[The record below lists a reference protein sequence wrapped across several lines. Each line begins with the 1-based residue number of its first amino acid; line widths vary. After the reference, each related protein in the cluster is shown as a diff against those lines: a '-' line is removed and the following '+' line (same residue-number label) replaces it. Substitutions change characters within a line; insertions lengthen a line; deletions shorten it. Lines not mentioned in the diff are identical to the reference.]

1 MTKQGDQGLYIA
13 LLSLHG
19 LIRGEEM
26 ELGRDPDTGGQILY
40 VVELARAL
48 GKHPAVGRVDLF
60 TRQVIDKKVDA
71 SYAQPE
77 EKISDNVSI
86 IRVPFGPRRYLRKEK
101 LWPHVPSFVDNALP
115 HFRKLRR
122 IPDIVH
128 GHYAD
133 AGMAGAT
140 LAHLLGVPFVF
151 TGHSLGRVKMERMLE
166 SGASREQINKR
177 YNMDSR
183 IEAEELALDSAPL
196 VITSTHQEIE
206 QQYEMYEHYEPKCM
220 RVNPPGVNLDRF
232 SPPVRKN
239 FQCDIRVEID
249 RFLHDPEKP
258 MALAMARPDE
268 RKNISTLIHAY
279 ANNKKLREVANLVL
293 VLGNRDDIRT
303 MDRGS
308 RKVMIE
314 VLYLI
319 DKYDLYGSVALP
331 KHHAAADVPDIYRLA
346 AASRGVFVNPA
357 WTEPF
362 GLTLIEAA
370 ASGLPIAA
378 TNDGGPR
385 DIIGACENGILIDP
399 SDAEG
404 MGKTLLGMLQGD
416 EWDDWSAKGMRG
428 ATETFS
434 WSSHV
439 KRYLRE
445 INGFLKDSAS
455 SPKLPTRRSRIPE
468 VDRILITDIDNTLTG
483 DDEAIATLLRELD
496 GAGSFT
502 GFGIATGRSKESALE
517 KLAEL
522 NAPPPDILI
531 TSNGASIRY
540 GSNLTEDKAWKRH
553 IDYRW
558 EPEKIRAVMD
568 EVPGAYLQGEE
579 EQHPFKISYTID
591 TKKAPSVRRI
601 RRILREAGLRVD
613 LTCSLKMYLD
623 LMPIRASCGLAIR
636 YLAFKWGI
644 SFEHLLVAGDSG
656 NDEAMLR
663 GETLGVV
670 VGNHSPELRKLRG
683 RPRIYFAEGCHANGI
698 LEGIA
703 HYDFFGNINTHEE
716 ELNDSQAA
724 I

>member
-1 MTKQGDQGLYIA
+1 MTKPGEKGLYIT
-13 LLSLHG
+13 LLSVHG
-19 LIRGEEM
+19 LIRGEEL

-48 GKHPAVGRVDLF
+48 ARHPSVDRVDLF
-60 TRQVIDKKVDA
+60 TRQVIDKKVDD
-71 SYAQPE
+71 SYARPE
-77 EKISDNVSI
+77 EQLAGNAFI
-86 IRVPFGPRRYLRKEK
+86 IRIPFGPRRYLRKEK
-101 LWPHVPSFVDNALP
+101 LWPHLPSFVDNALP

-122 IPDIVH
+122 IPDVVH

-133 AGMAGAT
+133 AGMVGAAM
-140 LAHLLGVPFVF
+140 AHLLGVPFVF

-166 SGASREQINKR
+166 SGAQRDQINQR

-206 QQYEMYEHYEPKCM
+206 QQYEMYEHYEPSCM
-220 RVNPPGVNLDRF
+220 RVIPPGVNLDRF
-232 SPPVRKN
+232 SPPIRKN
-239 FQCDIRVEID
+239 FQCHIRGEIE
-249 RFLHDPEKP
+249 RFLHDPAKP
-258 MALAMARPDE
+258 VVMAMARADE
-268 RKNISTLIHAY
+268 RKNFSTLLHAY
-279 ANNKKLREVANLVL
+279 AGNERLRKLANLVL
-293 VLGNRDDIRT
+293 IMGNRDDIRA
-303 MDRGS
+303 MDRGA

-331 KHHAAADVPDIYRLA
+331 KHHAANDVPDIYRLA

-385 DIIGACENGILIDP
+385 DIIGACDNGKLIDP
-399 SDAEG
+399 FDAG
-404 MGKTLLGMLQGD
+404 KMGSTLLNMLQAK
-416 EWDDWSAKGMRG
+416 EWDSWSESGIRG

-445 INGFLKDSAS
+445 VRRLLGEGAAS
-455 SPKLPTRRSRIPE
+455 SKLPARRSRIPE
-468 VDRILITDIDNTLTG
+468 VDRILITDVDNTLTG
-483 DDEAIATLLRELD
+483 DDEAVAKLLRELKQ
-496 GAGSFT
+496 AGSFT

-517 KLAEL
+517 KLEEL
-522 NAPPPDILI
+522 GTPPPDILI

-540 GSNLTEDKAWKRH
+540 GSDLTEDKAWKRH
-553 IDYRW
+553 INYRW
-558 EPEKIRAVMD
+558 EPDAIRAVMD
-568 EVPGAYLQGEE
+568 EIPGVYPQKAE

-591 TKKAPSVRRI
+591 FRKAPTVAGI
-601 RRILREAGLRVD
+601 RRLLREAGLRVD

-644 SFEHLLVAGDSG
+644 PFDHLLVAGDSG
-656 NDEAMLR
+656 NDEDMLR

-670 VGNHSPELRKLRG
+670 VGNHSPELDKLRG
-683 RPRIYFAEGCHANGI
+683 RPRIYFAEECHANGI

-703 HYDFFGNINTHEE
+703 HYDFFGKIKTFEE
-716 ELNDSQAA
+716 ELNDS
-724 I
+724 

>member
-1 MTKQGDQGLYIA
+1 MARQGEQGLYIA
-13 LLSLHG
+13 LLSVHG
-19 LIRGEEM
+19 LIRGDNM
-26 ELGRDPDTGGQILY
+26 ELGKDPDTGGQILY

-48 GKHPAVGRVDLF
+48 AQHPAVDRVDLF
-60 TRQVIDKKVDA
+60 TRQVIDKKVDE
-71 SYAQPE
+71 SYAQPQE
-77 EKISDNVSI
+77 QIADNAFI
-86 IRVPFGPRRYLRKEK
+86 IRIPFGPRRYLRKEK
-101 LWPHVPSFVDNALP
+101 LWPHLPSFVDNALP

-133 AGMAGAT
+133 AGMVGAT
-140 LAHLLGVPFVF
+140 MAHLLGVPFMF

-166 SGASREQINKR
+166 SGAKREQINKR
-177 YNMDSR
+177 YNMDLR

-206 QQYEMYEHYEPKCM
+206 QQYEMYEHYEPSCM

-232 SPPVRKN
+232 SPPVRRN
-239 FQCDIRVEID
+239 FHCDMRLQID
-249 RFLHDPEKP
+249 RFLHDPSKP
-258 MALAMARPDE
+258 MVLAMARPDE
-268 RKNISTLIHAY
+268 RKNFSTLIHAY
-279 ANNKKLREVANLVL
+279 ANNDRLRKYANLVL
-293 VLGNRDDIRT
+293 IMGNRDDIRA

-331 KHHAAADVPDIYRLA
+331 KHHAAPDVPDIYRLA
-346 AASRGVFVNPA
+346 AASCGVFVNPA

-385 DIIGACENGILIDP
+385 DIIGACNNGILIDP
-399 SDAEG
+399 FDAEK
-404 MGKTLLGMLQGD
+404 MGETLLQMLQSD
-416 EWDDWSAKGMRG
+416 QWDAWSEQGIAG

-434 WSSHV
+434 WNSHAQRYIKEV
-439 KRYLRE
+439 KKILADGTR
-445 INGFLKDSAS
+445 
-455 SPKLPTRRSRIPE
+455 SPKLPPRRSRIPE

-483 DDEAIATLLRELD
+483 DDEAVAELLGELKRV
-496 GAGSFT
+496 GTFT
-502 GFGIATGRSKESALE
+502 GFGIATGRAKESALE
-517 KLAEL
+517 ALEEL
-522 NAPPPDILI
+522 GAPPPDILI

-540 GSNLTEDKAWKRH
+540 GRDLTEDKAWKQH

-558 EPEKIRAVMD
+558 EPDRIQDVMAGI
-568 EVPGAYLQGEE
+568 PGVYLQDKE
-579 EQHPFKISYTID
+579 EQHRFKISYTID
-591 TKKAPSVRRI
+591 MEKAPPVRRI
-601 RRILREAGLRVD
+601 RRLLREADLRVD
-613 LTCSLKMYLD
+613 VTCSFGMYLD

-644 SFEHLLVAGDSG
+644 SFDHLLVAGDSG
-656 NDEAMLR
+656 NDEDMLG

-670 VGNHSPELRKLRG
+670 VGNHSPELNKLRG
-683 RPRIYFAEGCHANGI
+683 RPRIYFAEGCNANGI

-703 HYDFFGNINTHEE
+703 HYDFFGDINTHEE
-716 ELNDSQAA
+716 ELNDS
-724 I
+724 

>member
-1 MTKQGDQGLYIA
+1 MAKHGEKGCYIA

-19 LIRGEEM
+19 LIRGQNM

-48 GKHPAVGRVDLF
+48 ARHPSVDRVDLF
-60 TRQVIDKKVDA
+60 TRQVIDKKVDD

-77 EKISDNVSI
+77 EQLSENAYI

-101 LWPHVPSFVDNALP
+101 LWPHLPSFVDNALP

-133 AGMAGAT
+133 AGMVGAT

-166 SGASREQINKR
+166 SGAQREQINQR
-177 YNMDSR
+177 YNMDAR

-206 QQYEMYEHYEPKCM
+206 QQYEMYEHYDPTCM
-220 RVNPPGVNLDRF
+220 RVIPPGVNIDRF
-232 SPPVRKN
+232 SPPARKK
-239 FQCDIRVEID
+239 FQCHIRGEID
-249 RFLHDPEKP
+249 RFLHDPDRP
-258 MALAMARPDE
+258 MVLAMARPDE

-279 ANNKKLREVANLVL
+279 ANNARLRQAANLVL
-293 VLGNRDDIRT
+293 VLGNRDDIRA

-331 KHHAAADVPDIYRLA
+331 KHHDADDVPDIYRLA

-385 DIIGACENGILIDP
+385 DIIGACNNGILIDP
-399 SDAEG
+399 FDADK
-404 MGKTLLGMLQGD
+404 MGETLLGMVQGNR
-416 EWDDWSAKGMRG
+416 WKKWSESGIHG
-428 ATETFS
+428 ASETFS
-434 WSSHV
+434 WPSHV
-439 KRYLRE
+439 NRYLRE
-445 INGFLKDSAS
+445 VKGILTDSS
-455 SPKLPTRRSRIPE
+455 RSQKLSARRSRIPE
-468 VDRILITDIDNTLTG
+468 VDRILITDVDNTLTG
-483 DDEAIATLLRELD
+483 DDEAVARLLKVLEQ
-496 GAGSFT
+496 AGSFS
-502 GFGIATGRSKESALE
+502 GFGIATGRSKVSALE
-517 KLAEL
+517 KLEEL
-522 NAPPPDILI
+522 GTPPPDILI

-540 GSNLTEDKAWKRH
+540 GSHLTEDKAWKRH

-558 EPEKIRAVMD
+558 EPDAIRAVMD
-568 EVPGAYLQGEE
+568 EIPGVYMQDVT
-579 EQHPFKISYTID
+579 EQHRFKISYTID
-591 TKKAPSVRRI
+591 LKKAPTVARI
-601 RRILREAGLRVD
+601 RRLLREAGLRVN
-613 LTCSLKMYLD
+613 LTCSFRMYLD

-644 SFEHLLVAGDSG
+644 PFEHLLVAGDSG
-656 NDEAMLR
+656 NDEDMLR

-670 VGNHSPELRKLRG
+670 VGNHSPELKKLRG

-703 HYDFFGNINTHEE
+703 HYDFFGEIHIPEE
-716 ELNDSQAA
+716 K
-724 I
+724 

>member
-1 MTKQGDQGLYIA
+1 MGKAKNEGLYIA
-13 LLSLHG
+13 LLSVHG
-19 LIRGEEM
+19 LIRGNEL

-48 GKHPAVGRVDLF
+48 AKHPSVDRVDLF
-60 TRQVIDKKVDA
+60 TRQVIDKKVDE
-71 SYAQPE
+71 SYAQRE
-77 EKISDNVSI
+77 EKLAENAYI
-86 IRVPFGPRRYLRKEK
+86 IRIPFGPRRYLRKEK
-101 LWPHVPSFVDNALP
+101 LWPHLPSFVDNALP

-133 AGMAGAT
+133 AGMIGAT
-140 LAHLLGVPFVF
+140 MAHLLGVPFVF

-166 SGASREQINKR
+166 SGARRDQINQR
-177 YNMDSR
+177 YNMDAR
-183 IEAEELALDSAPL
+183 IEAEELALDAAPL

-206 QQYEMYEHYEPKCM
+206 QQYEMYEHYEPSCM
-220 RVNPPGVNLDRF
+220 RVIPPGVNLDRF
-232 SPPVRKN
+232 SPPVGK
-239 FQCDIRVEID
+239 DAPYPIRGEIE
-249 RFLHDPEKP
+249 RFLRDPGKP
-258 MALAMARPDE
+258 MVLAMARPDE

-279 ANNKKLREVANLVL
+279 ANNAGLREAANLVL
-293 VLGNRDDIRT
+293 VLGNRDDVRA

-319 DKYDLYGSVALP
+319 DKYDLYGSIALP
-331 KHHAAADVPDIYRLA
+331 KHHAADDVPDIYRLA

-399 SDAEG
+399 FDAEK
-404 MGKTLLGMLQGD
+404 MGATLLDMLQGKQ
-416 EWDDWSAKGMRG
+416 WDQWSEQGMKG

-439 KRYLRE
+439 KRYLKEVNR
-445 INGFLKDSAS
+445 LLQHS
-455 SPKLPTRRSRIPE
+455 SSTSTPKLPARRSRIPE
-468 VDRILITDIDNTLTG
+468 VDRILITDVDNTLTG
-483 DDEAIATLLRELD
+483 DDEAVKKLLQALD
-496 GAGSFT
+496 QAGTFT
-502 GFGIATGRSKESALE
+502 GFGIATGRAKASASAMLE
-517 KLAEL
+517 EIG
-522 NAPPPDILI
+522 APPPDILI

-540 GSNLTEDKAWKRH
+540 GRDLTEDTAWKRH

-558 EPEKIRAVMD
+558 EPDAIRAVMAD
-568 EVPGAYLQGEE
+568 IPGVYLQKES
-579 EQHPFKISYTID
+579 EQHRFKISYTID
-591 TKKAPSVRRI
+591 KEEAPSVRRI
-601 RRILREAGLRVD
+601 QRLLREAGLRVN
-613 LTCSLKMYLD
+613 LTCSFAMYLD

-644 SFEHLLVAGDSG
+644 PFEHLLVAGDSG
-656 NDEAMLR
+656 NDEDMLG

-670 VGNHSPELRKLRG
+670 VGNHSPELNKLRG

-703 HYDFFGNINTHEE
+703 YYDFFGEITVPEE
-716 ELNDSQAA
+716 RHDDS
-724 I
+724 

>member
-1 MTKQGDQGLYIA
+1 MATKDDKGLYIA
-13 LLSLHG
+13 LLSVHG
-19 LIRGEEM
+19 LIRGENM
-26 ELGRDPDTGGQILY
+26 ELGKDPDTGGQILY

-48 GKHPAVGRVDLF
+48 ARHPAVDRVDLF

-71 SYAQPE
+71 SYAEPE
-77 EKISDNVSI
+77 EQIADNAFI
-86 IRVPFGPRRYLRKEK
+86 IRIPFGPRRYLRKEK
-101 LWPHVPSFVDNALP
+101 LWPHLQSFVDKALP
-115 HFRKLRR
+115 HFHKLRR

-133 AGMAGAT
+133 AGMVGAT
-140 LAHLLGVPFVF
+140 MAHLLGVPFMF

-166 SGASREQINKR
+166 SGAQRDQINKR
-177 YNMDSR
+177 YNMDLR

-206 QQYEMYEHYEPKCM
+206 QQYEMYEHYEPSCM

-232 SPPVRKN
+232 SPPARRN
-239 FQCDIRVEID
+239 FQCDMRVEID
-249 RFLHDPEKP
+249 RFLHDPSKP
-258 MALAMARPDE
+258 IVLAMARPDE

-279 ANNKKLREVANLVL
+279 ANNDRLRQSANMVL
-293 VLGNRDDIRT
+293 VLGNRDDIRA

-331 KHHAAADVPDIYRLA
+331 KHHTAADVPDIYRLA

-385 DIIGACENGILIDP
+385 DIIGACKNGILIDP
-399 SDAEG
+399 FDAEK
-404 MGKTLLGMLQGD
+404 MGQILLKMVQSK
-416 EWDDWSAKGMRG
+416 EWDAWSEQGIKG

-434 WSSHV
+434 WRSHARRYIKEV
-439 KRYLRE
+439 KRVLT
-445 INGFLKDSAS
+445 DSSGS
-455 SPKLPTRRSRIPE
+455 SKLPTRRSRIPE
-468 VDRILITDIDNTLTG
+468 VDRILITDVDNTLTG
-483 DDEAIATLLRELD
+483 DDEAVGKLLKELD
-496 GAGSFT
+496 KAGSFT
-502 GFGIATGRSKESALE
+502 GFGIATGRSKVSALE
-517 KLAEL
+517 KMEEL
-522 NAPPPDILI
+522 GAPPPDILI

-540 GSNLTEDKAWKRH
+540 GKNLTEDTAWKRH
-553 IDYRW
+553 INYRW
-558 EPEKIRAVMD
+558 EPDAVRAVMED
-568 EVPGAYLQGEE
+568 VPGVYLQDEE
-579 EQHPFKISYTID
+579 EQHRFKISYTID
-591 TKKAPSVRRI
+591 PKKAPTVGRI
-601 RRILREAGLRVD
+601 RRMLREAGLRVD
-613 LTCSLKMYLD
+613 VTCSLKMYLD

-644 SFEHLLVAGDSG
+644 PFDHLLVAGDSG
-656 NDEAMLR
+656 NDEDMLG

-670 VGNHSPELRKLRG
+670 VGNHSPELNKLKG
-683 RPRIYFAEGCHANGI
+683 RPRIYFAEECHANGI

-703 HYDFFGNINTHEE
+703 HYDFFGAINTYEE
-716 ELNDSQAA
+716 EVNDS
-724 I
+724 

>member
-1 MTKQGDQGLYIA
+1 MSKQGEKGLYIA
-13 LLSLHG
+13 LLSVHG
-19 LIRGEEM
+19 LIRGENM
-26 ELGRDPDTGGQILY
+26 ELGKDPDTGGQILY

-48 GKHPAVGRVDLF
+48 ARHPAVDRVDLF
-60 TRQVIDKKVDA
+60 TRQVIDKKVDE
-71 SYAQPE
+71 SYAQPQ
-77 EKISDNVSI
+77 EKLSDNAFI
-86 IRVPFGPRRYLRKEK
+86 IRIPFGPRRYLRKEK
-101 LWPHVPSFVDNALP
+101 LWPHLPSFVDNALP

-133 AGMAGAT
+133 AGMVGAT
-140 LAHLLGVPFVF
+140 MAHLLGVPFMF

-166 SGASREQINKR
+166 SGAQRDQINKR
-177 YNMDSR
+177 YNMDLR

-206 QQYEMYEHYEPKCM
+206 QQYEMYEHYAPECM
-220 RVNPPGVNLDRF
+220 HVNPPGVNLDRF

-239 FQCDIRVEID
+239 FQCAMRLEID
-249 RFLHDPEKP
+249 RFLHDPSKP
-258 MALAMARPDE
+258 IVLAMARPDE
-268 RKNISTLIHAY
+268 RKNFSTLIHAY
-279 ANNKKLREVANLVL
+279 AGNERLQKQANLVL
-293 VLGNRDDIRT
+293 IMGNRDDIRA

-331 KHHAAADVPDIYRLA
+331 KHHAAPDVPDIYRLA
-346 AASRGVFVNPA
+346 AASRGIFVNPA

-385 DIIGACENGILIDP
+385 DIIGACQNGILIDP
-399 SDAEG
+399 FDAEK
-404 MGKTLLGMLQGD
+404 MGETLLEMLQSR
-416 EWDDWSAKGMRG
+416 EWDGWAERGVKG
-428 ATETFS
+428 AIETFS

-439 KRYLRE
+439 KRYLKE
-445 INGFLKDSAS
+445 VKNVLADSS
-455 SPKLPTRRSRIPE
+455 GSPKLPTRRSRIPE
-468 VDRILITDIDNTLTG
+468 VDRILITDVDNTLTG
-483 DDEAIATLLRELD
+483 DDEAVAKLLGALEN
-496 GAGSFT
+496 AGSFT

-517 KLAEL
+517 KLEEL
-522 NAPPPDILI
+522 GAPPPDILI

-558 EPEKIRAVMD
+558 EPDAVREAMAD
-568 EVPGAYLQGEE
+568 IPGVYLQDEE
-579 EQHPFKISYTID
+579 EQHRFKISYTID
-591 TKKAPSVRRI
+591 PKIAPSVPRI

-644 SFEHLLVAGDSG
+644 SFDHLLVAGDSG
-656 NDEAMLR
+656 NDEDMLR

-670 VGNHSPELRKLRG
+670 VGNHSPELKKLKG
-683 RPRIYFAEGCHANGI
+683 RPRIYFAEACHANGI

-703 HYDFFGNINTHEE
+703 HYDFFGEINTHEE
-716 ELNDSQAA
+716 ELNDS
-724 I
+724 

>member
-1 MTKQGDQGLYIA
+1 MGSKGEPGLYIA
-13 LLSLHG
+13 LLSVHG
-19 LIRGEEM
+19 LIRGEEL

-48 GKHPAVGRVDLF
+48 AKHPSVDRVDLF
-60 TRQVIDKKVDA
+60 TRQVIDKKVDD

-77 EKISDNVSI
+77 EKLSDNAYI
-86 IRVPFGPRRYLRKEK
+86 IRVPYGPRRYLRKEK
-101 LWPHVPSFVDNALP
+101 LWPHLPSFVDNALP

-133 AGMAGAT
+133 AGMIGAT
-140 LAHLLGVPFVF
+140 MAHLLGVPFIF

-166 SGASREQINKR
+166 SGAQRDQINQR
-177 YNMDSR
+177 YNMDAR

-196 VITSTHQEIE
+196 VITSTHQEVE
-206 QQYEMYEHYEPKCM
+206 QQYEMYEHYEPSCM
-220 RVNPPGVNLDRF
+220 RVIPPGVNLERF
-232 SPPVRKN
+232 SPPTRRN
-239 FQCDIRVEID
+239 FQCHMRDEIE
-249 RFLHDPEKP
+249 RFLHDPTKP
-258 MALAMARPDE
+258 MVLAMARPDE
-268 RKNISTLIHAY
+268 RKNFSTLIHAY
-279 ANNKKLREVANLVL
+279 AGNEELRKAANLVL
-293 VLGNRDDIRT
+293 IMGNRDDIRA

-319 DKYDLYGSVALP
+319 DKYDLYGSVAMP
-331 KHHAAADVPDIYRLA
+331 KHHAADDVPNIYRLA
-346 AASRGVFVNPA
+346 ADSRGVFVNPA

-399 SDAEG
+399 FDAG
-404 MGKTLLGMLQGD
+404 KMGATILDMLQSD
-416 EWDDWSAKGMRG
+416 EWDAWSGQGITGAK
-428 ATETFS
+428 ETFS

-439 KRYLRE
+439 KRYLEEVNRV
-445 INGFLKDSAS
+445 LKATSNSA
-455 SPKLPTRRSRIPE
+455 KLPTRRSRIPE

-483 DDEAIATLLRELD
+483 DDVAVVALLRELKR
-496 GAGSFT
+496 AGSFT
-502 GFGIATGRSKESALE
+502 GFGIATGRAKGSALE
-517 KLAEL
+517 KLEEL
-522 NAPPPDILI
+522 GAPPPDILI

-540 GSNLTEDKAWKRH
+540 GSNLTEDTAWKRH
-553 IDYRW
+553 INYRW
-558 EPEKIRAVMD
+558 EPDAVRAVMAD
-568 EVPGAYLQGEE
+568 IPGVYPQKES
-579 EQHPFKISYTID
+579 EQHRFKISYTFD
-591 TKKAPSVRRI
+591 EKKAPSLRRI
-601 RRILREAGLRVD
+601 HRTLREAGLRVNM
-613 LTCSLKMYLD
+613 TCALGMYLD

-644 SFEHLLVAGDSG
+644 AFDHLLVAGDSG
-656 NDEAMLR
+656 NDADMLG

-670 VGNHSPELRKLRG
+670 VGNHSPELDELRG
-683 RPRIYFAEGCHANGI
+683 RPRIYFADACHAHGI

-703 HYDFFGNINTHEE
+703 HYDFFGDIKIPEE
-716 ELNDSQAA
+716 EQNDS
-724 I
+724 

>member
-1 MTKQGDQGLYIA
+1 MAKQGDKGLYIV
-13 LLSLHG
+13 LLSVHG
-19 LIRGEEM
+19 LIRGEDM
-26 ELGRDPDTGGQILY
+26 ELGKDPDTGGQILY

-48 GKHPAVGRVDLF
+48 AKHPSVDRVDLL
-60 TRQVIDKKVDA
+60 TRQVIDKKVDD

-77 EKISDNVSI
+77 EKLSENAYI
-86 IRVPFGPRRYLRKEK
+86 IRIPFGPRRYLRKEK
-101 LWPHVPSFVDNALP
+101 LWPHLPSFVDNALP

-133 AGMAGAT
+133 AGMVGAT
-140 LAHLLGVPFVF
+140 MAHLLGVPFLF

-166 SGASREQINKR
+166 SGAQRDQINKR
-177 YNMDSR
+177 YNMDMR
-183 IEAEELALDSAPL
+183 IEGEELALDSAPL

-206 QQYEMYEHYEPKCM
+206 QQYEMYEHYEPECM
-220 RVNPPGVNLDRF
+220 RVIPPGVNLDRF

-239 FQCDIRVEID
+239 FQCDIRIEID
-249 RFLHDPEKP
+249 RFLHDPSKP
-258 MALAMARPDE
+258 MVLAMARPDE
-268 RKNISTLIHAY
+268 RKNFSTLIHAF
-279 ANNKKLREVANLVL
+279 ANNYRLRQEANLVM
-293 VLGNRDDIRT
+293 VLGNRDDIRA

-319 DKYDLYGSVALP
+319 DKYDLYGSVAIP
-331 KHHAAADVPDIYRLA
+331 KHHAADDVPDVYRLA
-346 AASRGVFVNPA
+346 AASRGIFVNPA

-385 DIIGACENGILIDP
+385 DIIGACNNGILIDP
-399 SDAEG
+399 FDAG
-404 MGKTLLGMLQGD
+404 KMGDTLLDMLQSK
-416 EWDDWSAKGMRG
+416 EWDKWSESGVVG

-439 KRYLRE
+439 KRYLKEVNKVLEDTSGSR
-445 INGFLKDSAS
+445 
-455 SPKLPTRRSRIPE
+455 KLPTRRSRIPE

-483 DDEAIATLLRELD
+483 DDAAVECLLAALEK
-496 GAGSFT
+496 AGPFT
-502 GFGIATGRSKESALE
+502 GFGIATGRPKESALE

-522 NAPPPDILI
+522 GAPPPDILI

-553 IDYRW
+553 INYRW
-558 EPEKIRAVMD
+558 EPDAVRAVMD
-568 EVPGAYLQGEE
+568 EVPGVYLQDEE
-579 EQHPFKISYTID
+579 EQHRFKISYTID
-591 TKKAPSVRRI
+591 AKKAPSVRRI
-601 RRILREAGLRVD
+601 RGLLREAGLRVD
-613 LTCSLKMYLD
+613 VTCSLKMYLD

-644 SFEHLLVAGDSG
+644 SFDHLLVAGDSG
-656 NDEAMLR
+656 NDEDMLR

-670 VGNHSPELRKLRG
+670 VGNHSPELKKLKG

-703 HYDFFGNINTHEE
+703 HYDFFGEINTHEE
-716 ELNDSQAA
+716 ELNDS
-724 I
+724 